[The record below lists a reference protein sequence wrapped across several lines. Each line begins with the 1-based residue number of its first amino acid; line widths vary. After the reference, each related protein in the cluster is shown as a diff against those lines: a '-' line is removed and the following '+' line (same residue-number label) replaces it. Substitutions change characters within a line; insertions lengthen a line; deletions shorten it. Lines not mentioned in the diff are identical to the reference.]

1 MVVGARHDPDAVCVC
16 VVREPLQVTDDAL
29 RLGDVQLPV
38 GVHEIVLGV
47 DVPEDD
53 AGHGGE
59 SLGGYRSVSTGKPL
73 DAQTRRRTA
82 VNRSEGLRR
91 PVLQPEDDRN
101 LIAAVLSRALVA
113 VRPHLQWKVLSLG
126 GREAKLDEE
135 RRFARQG
142 EDLIEAVRAGLEDE
156 RLEQRAAESRPLP
169 FGLDRESRD
178 FPQVLGIDLDRTA
191 RDDLATGRRLRHYV
205 FLDVPAQVVV
215 TPWQE
220 VAGGDEGRHEPLE
233 ARNVCED
240 RRPQRGAR
248 ERGAGSGSLRCD
260 AETRLAWEGTA
271 PRSLLPENRPC
282 VHASTSSSIAT
293 PRSSSGSVITSGG
306 IKRIT
311 SGPAVSTS
319 KPRSRAA
326 ATNGAAGSD
335 SSMPHRSP
343 RPRTAL
349 TREMTLASRSSRA
362 PIHSPLRR
370 TSASKAGSAL
380 YGMPTRRDPRPPIP
394 LVAQCGYRARAAR
407 RAFDSPGGR
416 WRRAS
421 RTDVHG
427 RTLRTPRFRSC
438 PTTSGRT

>member
-1 MVVGARHDPDAVCVC
+1 MVVGARHDPDAVRVR
-16 VVREPLQVTDDAL
+16 VVREPLQVTDDAF

-91 PVLQPEDDRN
+91 PVLQPEDDRD

-113 VRPHLQWKVLSLG
+113 VRPHLQWKVLSFG
-126 GREAKLDEE
+126 GREAELDEE

-169 FGLDRESRD
+169 FGLDREPRD
-178 FPQVLGIDLDRTA
+178 FPQVLGIDLERPA
-191 RDDLATGRRLRHYV
+191 RHDLAAGRRHYV
-205 FLDVPAQVVV
+205 FLDLPAQVVV
-215 TPWQE
+215 TPRQE
-220 VAGGDEGRHEPLE
+220 VAGGDEGTHEPFE

-240 RRPQRGAR
+240 RRPQRDAR

-260 AETRLAWEGTA
+260 AETRLAREGTA
-271 PRSLLPENRPC
+271 PRSLLPENRQC
-282 VHASTSSSIAT
+282 AHASTSSSIAT

-349 TREMTLASRSSRA
+349 TREMTLTSRSSRA

-370 TSASKAGSAL
+370 TSASKAGSAIV
-380 YGMPTRRDPRPPIP
+380 R
-394 LVAQCGYRARAAR
+394 
-407 RAFDSPGGR
+407 
-416 WRRAS
+416 
-421 RTDVHG
+421 
-427 RTLRTPRFRSC
+427 
-438 PTTSGRT
+438 TTSSATLATSGPPPNVVA

>member
-113 VRPHLQWKVLSLG
+113 VRPHLQWKVLSFG
-126 GREAKLDEE
+126 RREAELDEE
-135 RRFARQG
+135 RRFARQS
-142 EDLIEAVRAGLEDE
+142 EDLIEALRAGLEDE

-169 FGLDRESRD
+169 FGLDREPRD
-178 FPQVLGIDLDRTA
+178 FPQVLGIDLERPA
-191 RDDLATGRRLRHYV
+191 RHDLAAGRRLRHYV

-215 TPWQE
+215 TPRQE

-240 RRPQRGAR
+240 SRPQRDAR
-248 ERGAGSGSLRCD
+248 ERGARSGSLRCD
-260 AETRLAWEGTA
+260 AETRLAREGTA
-271 PRSLLPENRPC
+271 PRSLLPENRQC
-282 VHASTSSSIAT
+282 AHESTSSRIAT
-293 PRSSSGSVITSGG
+293 PRSSSGSVVTSSAPIGRPPARG
-306 IKRIT
+306 FASVRI
-311 SGPAVSTS
+311 SGTTPVCSWANSV
-319 KPRSRAA
+319 PVR
-326 ATNGAAGSD
+326 
-335 SSMPHRSP
+335 P
-343 RPRTAL
+343 RPHCTSSKITATPRESHNSRTNP
-349 TREMTLASRSSRA
+349 S
-362 PIHSPLRR
+362 H
-370 TSASKAGSAL
+370 SAS
-380 YGMPTRRDPRPPIP
+380 
-394 LVAQCGYRARAAR
+394 
-407 RAFDSPGGR
+407 
-416 WRRAS
+416 
-421 RTDVHG
+421 
-427 RTLRTPRFRSC
+427 
-438 PTTSGRT
+438 SGRTPPSPCTGSTMTAAVRDADTA